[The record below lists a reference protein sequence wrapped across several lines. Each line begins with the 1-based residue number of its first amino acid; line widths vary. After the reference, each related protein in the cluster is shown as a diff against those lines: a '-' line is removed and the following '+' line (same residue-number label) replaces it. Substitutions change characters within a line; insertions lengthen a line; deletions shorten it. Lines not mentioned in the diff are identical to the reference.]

1 MLIRQVAKENG
12 YPEPCEPAL
21 NMGLRMGE
29 VTGALAA
36 LPLVRTACS
45 VVEMAT
51 LGEVLELDMSKSVRG
66 PSPPMLVPRCPTR

>member
-51 LGEVLELDMSKSVRG
+51 LGEVLELDMSKPADAGAEVPDEMM
-66 PSPPMLVPRCPTR
+66 PSS